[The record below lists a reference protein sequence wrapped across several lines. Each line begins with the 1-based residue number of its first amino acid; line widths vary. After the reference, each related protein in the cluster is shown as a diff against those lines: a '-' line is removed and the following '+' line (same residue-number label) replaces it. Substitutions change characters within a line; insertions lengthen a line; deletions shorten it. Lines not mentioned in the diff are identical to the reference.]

1 MIFSRVTLWLKMTEK
16 SQMVITLFKEMVTI
30 WFYCRFLWY
39 LLLNPRQTNKKS
51 PLSEKNISD
60 KGRVIVV
67 PPLFESNAFLNYLR
81 RNSVRDN
88 DRTNRSGLP
97 ISRLS
102 SETIFILSPLVPFT
116 KRNLSSKV
124 DKKITLLFIG
134 FRLK

>member
-1 MIFSRVTLWLKMTEK
+1 MIFSRVTLRLKMT
-16 SQMVITLFKEMVTI
+16 
-30 WFYCRFLWY
+30 
-39 LLLNPRQTNKKS
+39 
-51 PLSEKNISD
+51 EKNISD

-67 PPLFESNAFLNYLR
+67 PSLFESNAFLNYLR

-124 DKKITLLFIG
+124 DKNYSPLHWF
-134 FRLK
+134 